1 MASAAE
7 IVRRSSHHTLTI
19 QHRSY
24 DVRVTEVA
32 CVFFCCCVVFF
43 IHLRCSCHSWLA
55 SESFVTVMDWTGAE
69 AQQVYEL
76 VHALN
81 RS

>member
-43 IHLRCSCHSWLA
+43 IHLPFWLA

>member
-24 DVRVTEVA
+24 DVRVTEVVYVDLLITRSQFSIA
-32 CVFFCCCVVFF
+32 
-43 IHLRCSCHSWLA
+43 A
-55 SESFVTVMDWTGAE
+55 MMFV
-69 AQQVYEL
+69 
-76 VHALN
+76 
-81 RS
+81 